1 MKYTKGSIKRVF
13 VVKFEHGDDL
23 LAELTAL
30 IRKEEIKSGII
41 HMIGALEKS
50 DIVVGPKK
58 VEVPP
63 SPVWRRFDDGRE
75 IIGFGTIFWKD
86 DEPKIHIHAGIAR
99 EDKVNVGCV
108 RKNAFVYLVVE
119 AVIIEIDA
127 NISRKFDDKTGLDLL
142 AFN

>member
-108 RKNAFVYLVVE
+108 R
-119 AVIIEIDA
+119 
-127 NISRKFDDKTGLDLL
+127 T
-142 AFN
+142 

>member
-58 VEVPP
+58 VEVPL

-108 RKNAFVYLVVE
+108 R
-119 AVIIEIDA
+119 
-127 NISRKFDDKTGLDLL
+127 T
-142 AFN
+142 